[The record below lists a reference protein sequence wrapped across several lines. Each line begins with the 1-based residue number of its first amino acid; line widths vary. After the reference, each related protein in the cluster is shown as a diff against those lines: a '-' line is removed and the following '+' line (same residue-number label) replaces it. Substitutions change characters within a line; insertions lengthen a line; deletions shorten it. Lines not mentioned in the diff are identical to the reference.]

1 MKTTISNLTPKLME
15 IFHHLHAN
23 PEISGKE
30 VETTKF
36 IRSLFQDKQCNMIE
50 FDDLTG
56 LVVEIGEG
64 KPVVAVRAD
73 IDALW
78 QEVDGK
84 FQANHS
90 CGHDAHMTIAIGTIF
105 TLLEHHLPRTG
116 TVRIIFQP
124 AEETGKGALAYTE
137 KGIIDDVDFL
147 YGMHLRPIEELSFGK
162 YAPAIQHGAAAFIKG
177 EIIGDDAHGA
187 RPHLN
192 TNAIEVGAEFVQHLN
207 QMKVNPAVPH
217 SVKMTQFQ
225 AGGKSINIIPGNATF
240 SLDVR
245 AQTNEVMEQLTS
257 KIKQISQL
265 LATYHD
271 IEINIEEVAQV
282 AAAVLNDEAID
293 YMKRAIIDTV
303 GERNLAPIIET
314 TGGDDFHFYTLK
326 RPHVKATMLAIGCD
340 LTPGLHHPK
349 MTFNHEVIP
358 TSVEILTNVVLTT
371 LNSEAK

>member
-36 IRSLFQDKQCNMIE
+36 IRSLFQVKQCNMIE

-64 KPVVAVRAD
+64 KPIVAVRAD

>member
-64 KPVVAVRAD
+64 KPIVAVRAD